1 MKRKIRI
8 LGYEHTV
15 EIKSRLGSAGRS
27 ALDWQFIELDSE
39 LCEEQLD
46 SALIHE
52 VLHQIDKHLVFC
64 QLCTVAIVKAVAYLV
79 CIGNNFFY
87 FFINHYKLPHKIE
100 KLNVKSE
107 NQSALRQSPLDS
119 HTLL

>member
-52 VLHQIDKHLVFC
+52 VLHQIDKHLGLGLDEIQITGLEAGIYTFLKDGGIDLGDILKN
-64 QLCTVAIVKAVAYLV
+64 QEHL
-79 CIGNNFFY
+79 
-87 FFINHYKLPHKIE
+87 
-100 KLNVKSE
+100 SE
-107 NQSALRQSPLDS
+107 ALDK
-119 HTLL
+119 